1 MHSKFTVFGIFQ
13 AFSWWLEAVAILPQL
28 FMIAKFND
36 VENITAHIVF
46 FLSLYRIFYL
56 LHW

>member
-1 MHSKFTVFGIFQ
+1 MHAKLSVFGIFQ

-36 VENITAHIVF
+36 V
-46 FLSLYRIFYL
+46 
-56 LHW
+56 